1 MADKDKDIEV
11 KDGKFLVKEGETD
24 IAGSKKI
31 QYKQGKNLGKVFIL
45 EDVAESESD
54 DDMVPV
60 VKKNL

>member
-31 QYKQGKNLGKVFIL
+31 
-45 EDVAESESD
+45 
-54 DDMVPV
+54 
-60 VKKNL
+60 